1 MRCQN
6 VSIVLAIYIASRA
19 DTKSR
24 LNEFITWGE
33 EIILESAD
41 LFLVGSLAATVWKL
55 RAEPPPIGSGDLASG
70 L

>member
-41 LFLVGSLAATVWKL
+41 LFLVGSLAATGLEV
-55 RAEPPPIGSGDLASG
+55 AS
-70 L
+70 